1 MDQTGTPLGSYDSVP
16 WARKEWGEKKKS
28 VRDTGEILNPSNR
41 IGNGKIEKEG
51 KKNQNSNPR
60 GWCAVVIS

>member
-1 MDQTGTPLGSYDSVP
+1 M
-16 WARKEWGEKKKS
+16 K
-28 VRDTGEILNPSNR
+28 DTGEILNPFNLM
-41 IGNGKIEKEG
+41 GNGQIEREEG